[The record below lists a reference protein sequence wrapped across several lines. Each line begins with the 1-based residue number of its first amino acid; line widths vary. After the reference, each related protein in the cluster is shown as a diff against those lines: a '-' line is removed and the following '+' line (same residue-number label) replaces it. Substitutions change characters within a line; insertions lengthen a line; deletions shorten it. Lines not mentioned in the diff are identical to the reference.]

1 MKHSVYIEHYTQKVP
16 ECDRLTREQAQE
28 AWIRDVNPS
37 NTATEKDSGWLIDFM
52 GEKVFVF
59 FQQRCFKFKQKK
71 RICLDMDWHLCLNLY
86 FLTIRRWLTSTMPRP
101 VVWREFS
108 MSMSRL
114 RSRNR
119 KSSSMMTNGQHPCW
133 AEQGSKYQGCLGS
146 KATDPVVLDH
156 VCGWDLLQSFWDWV
170 DIVLYPD
177 YFPLI
182 IYHFSCLLLY
192 LCSLTMMS
200 TDSLKLDLVAGFSF
214 QPISY
219 FTFRHWDSALP
230 PPTKSSEF
238 LMEATSDETCI
249 IPLPAGSGNGRK
261 SNSGKNKNKGSA
273 SKAGS
278 SSSKKVDV
286 GTYRLR
292 TATKMITHLKF
303 LQASFRELD
312 SKVKEFYKEQ
322 ADFKTKALS
331 LKSSGVSE
339 DRLLS
344 DQSLQLGDDAAL
356 VKMMYNVLDRHRLLQ
371 FLSLGS
377 DSMDVSD
384 LEGGSADP
392 SNGTENAR
400 KHIQSDPF
408 LTEQC
413 QGEVQAYVDIKNP
426 EKIYESLNTK
436 DCIDNQHEE
445 LMKVVKVWRLA
456 SPHCEGLFWILS
468 RWSSLPT
475 KRERDSKSK
484 WLGLLAIQ
492 RVSPTE
498 DCRDAPTCRAWQ
510 TRTRKSWR
518 SSSCLVAHI
527 FSW

>member
-1 MKHSVYIEHYTQKVP
+1 
-16 ECDRLTREQAQE
+16 
-28 AWIRDVNPS
+28 
-37 NTATEKDSGWLIDFM
+37 
-52 GEKVFVF
+52 
-59 FQQRCFKFKQKK
+59 
-71 RICLDMDWHLCLNLY
+71 
-86 FLTIRRWLTSTMPRP
+86 
-101 VVWREFS
+101 
-108 MSMSRL
+108 
-114 RSRNR
+114 
-119 KSSSMMTNGQHPCW
+119 
-133 AEQGSKYQGCLGS
+133 
-146 KATDPVVLDH
+146 
-156 VCGWDLLQSFWDWV
+156 
-170 DIVLYPD
+170 
-177 YFPLI
+177 
-182 IYHFSCLLLY
+182 
-192 LCSLTMMS
+192 
-200 TDSLKLDLVAGFSF
+200 
-214 QPISY
+214 
-219 FTFRHWDSALP
+219 
-230 PPTKSSEF
+230 
-238 LMEATSDETCI
+238 MEATSDETCI

-445 LMKVVKVWRLA
+445 LMKVVKGVKT
-456 SPHCEGLFWILS
+456 CI
-468 RWSSLPT
+468 SSLRRSLLDFVQMVKST
-475 KRERDSKSK
+475 NKARERFQEQMARATGNPKSVTHGGLQGRPNLQSMADSDPEVLKIFK
-484 WLGLLAIQ
+484 LLGCTYFFLI
-492 RVSPTE
+492 
-498 DCRDAPTCRAWQ
+498 
-510 TRTRKSWR
+510 TRMMHCVHRGCNQ
-518 SSSCLVAHI
+518 SCYKCETSYTFFLM
-527 FSW
+527 